1 MIERVRSFT
10 ERRSVALLVVS
21 AAVLSV
27 LMALWLAVST
37 RAAMSTADIET
48 RERYRYRLELEN
60 TEMERRIGELT
71 AIPAFEQRMR
81 AAGFDAPARIEYLV
95 AAGAGVT
102 DTAAITATATT
113 ATPGGTP

>member
-1 MIERVRSFT
+1 MIERLRSFT
-10 ERRSVALLVVS
+10 ERRPVALLV
-21 AAVLSV
+21 ACATVLAV

-37 RAAMSTADIET
+37 RAAMSTADIEML
-48 RERYRYRLELEN
+48 ERRRYQLELEN

-95 AAGAGVT
+95 ATGAEVT
-102 DTAAITATATT
+102 SAPAITGTS
-113 ATPGGTP
+113 PGGAP

>member
-1 MIERVRSFT
+1 VR
-10 ERRSVALLVVS
+10 RPAALLAAS
-21 AAVLSV
+21 AALLAA

-37 RAAMSTADIET
+37 RAAMSTADIEML
-48 RERYRYRLELEN
+48 ERRRYQLELEN

-81 AAGFDAPARIEYLV
+81 AAGFDAPARVEYLV

-102 DTAAITATATT
+102 GTPAISATA
-113 ATPGGTP
+113 PGGAP